1 MNLNFPQRLSSGAT
15 TSTISASSLQN
26 KATFSEDSSDRTS
39 RSEGAH
45 GTAAETAVAATDSS
59 SRETTLTLS
68 LVAQN
73 FLKSQ
78 VKRLNDMQD
87 ALAKL
92 SAMPSANASAKQ
104 AASERATMLK
114 KMLDTM
120 KQMMIGATPAQAKA
134 MAAQLKGIAQEL
146 ASMGKMLSGGENS
159 ATASRVSVAVETA
172 NSGTDNTANSVA
184 SGQAAASPAP
194 AELEAEASAN
204 ETGGSAA
211 GHNQQAVTAYA
222 AQDAQH
228 PQSAAGKNGVEK
240 AANDALKKALDE
252 AIKALRAVIS
262 MVKSKVG
269 TTNKDIKAAESK
281 LAELGRAMDGAENQ
295 NSGGP
300 AVATDTASA
309 SADTTGG
316 TGCAISVG
324 DAGSAVGSN
333 ISVSV

>member
-26 KATFSEDSSDRTS
+26 KTTSSENSSDRTS
-39 RSEGAH
+39 GSEGAH
-45 GTAAETAVAATDSS
+45 GTATETAVAATDSS
-59 SRETTLTLS
+59 SRSTALTLS
-68 LVAQN
+68 LIAQDV
-73 FLKSQ
+73 LKSQ

-92 SAMPSANASAKQ
+92 SAIPSANASTKQ
-104 AASERATMLK
+104 AASERAAMLK
-114 KMLDTM
+114 KTLDTM

-134 MAAQLKGIAQEL
+134 MAAQLRSIAQEL
-146 ASMGKMLSGGENS
+146 AAMGKMLSGGGS
-159 ATASRVSVAVETA
+159 SVTAGTASVTAETA
-172 NSGTDNTANSVA
+172 NSGTDNAASSVT
-184 SGQAAASPAP
+184 SGQAAAPPAP
-194 AELEAEASAN
+194 AEIEADATAN
-204 ETGGSAA
+204 ETGGSTA
-211 GHNQQAVTAYA
+211 GHNQQAVAAYA
-222 AQDAQH
+222 AQG
-228 PQSAAGKNGVEK
+228 AAGNDGAEK
-240 AANDALKKALDE
+240 AANDALKKALGE

-269 TTNKDIKAAESK
+269 TTNHDIKAAESR
-281 LAELGRAMDGAENQ
+281 LAELARAMDGAENQ

-300 AVATDTASA
+300 AVAADTASA

-316 TGCAISVG
+316 TGSAISVG